1 MITIKELYEKAKANG
16 SDKLKEK
23 NTKDLDYKLGRSYKD
38 AKIRND
44 TKILKEEQ
52 FKQSIRLYLNKYK
65 YGNTNTEMLWDC
77 FNEVTKEK
85 IDQLMENWLTISSH
99 PLLNCSL
106 KENDNRW
113 SILIEQKSMKKNSN
127 DIWTIPL
134 FIQTKSK
141 NIIKIMKEQT
151 LILDIEKD
159 LGMNIEDIQNKNDY
173 IILNSGAQGFYR
185 VSYQEELLLNIIT
198 TYSSQKS
205 KITNIDMYSILSAEH
220 VLNNYSKCLLILQE
234 IKEIKSYLMLK
245 KAEEIYKSIQSKLC
259 PYLGFES
266 LLKEEEDVLLQK
278 LSNTENKI
286 NKDETY
292 LNKLFEYKQM
302 LIVISRVVP

>member
-1 MITIKELYEKAKANG
+1 
-16 SDKLKEK
+16 
-23 NTKDLDYKLGRSYKD
+23 
-38 AKIRND
+38 
-44 TKILKEEQ
+44 
-52 FKQSIRLYLNKYK
+52 
-65 YGNTNTEMLWDC
+65 
-77 FNEVTKEK
+77 
-85 IDQLMENWLTISSH
+85 
-99 PLLNCSL
+99 
-106 KENDNRW
+106 
-113 SILIEQKSMKKNSN
+113 MKKNSN

-141 NIIKIMKEQT
+141 NILKIMKEQT

-220 VLNNYSKCLLILQE
+220 ILNNYSKCLLILQE

-266 LLKEEEDVLLQK
+266 LLKEEEE
-278 LSNTENKI
+278 SNT
-286 NKDETY
+286 
-292 LNKLFEYKQM
+292 
-302 LIVISRVVP
+302 